1 MTEEK
6 VGGIG
11 VKGVKDSFIEQ
22 LQEAS
27 TELGSVKSSF
37 SKGME
42 DLAKIQSMLSFEG
55 LNKMDSM
62 MRSFEDRLSEAERR
76 RDEATEGARR
86 YSMELEKEKER
97 LIKLWDAYKNQEE
110 TLSTQEK
117 RVAELEERLRDTE
130 QMHMQFERDATVR
143 IQTLT
148 QKLDERAQSV
158 QQMDDLKQQIMRFDS
173 IRTQLEANVDTMQS
187 ELGTKDE
194 VIRGLER
201 QIEELRGFEQFA
213 DFKPKFEAVS
223 MEYEKE
229 KERLTKL
236 FRLYEE
242 TESENKQLKEELR
255 GWQSWFDTNEELFTK
270 LFSSVEHLKH
280 QHVAAPVSET
290 TDADIEIPPS
300 LQDQPASIEKPKRK
314 LLFRK

>member
-6 VGGIG
+6 VGGIEM
-11 VKGVKDSFIEQ
+11 KGVKDSFMEQ

-27 TELGSVKSSF
+27 TELGSIKSSF

-42 DLAKIQSMLSFEG
+42 DLAKIQSMLSLEG

-76 RDEATEGARR
+76 REEAVEGARR

-110 TLSTQEK
+110 SLSAQEK
-117 RVAELEERLRDTE
+117 RVVELEERLRDTE
-130 QMHMQFERDATVR
+130 QIRMQFERDATAR

-148 QKLDERAQSV
+148 QKLDEREHAVKQLDDMR
-158 QQMDDLKQQIMRFDS
+158 QQVMRFDALQ
-173 IRTQLEANVDTMQS
+173 TQMEKNMDQMRG
-187 ELGTKDE
+187 EIKTKDDI
-194 VIRGLER
+194 IRGLE
-201 QIEELRGFEQFA
+201 QQVSELRKFEQFA
-213 DFKPKFEAVS
+213 EFKTRFEQVS
-223 MEYEKE
+223 CEYEKE

-255 GWQSWFDTNEELFTK
+255 GWQSWFESNEDLFTK
-270 LFSSVEHLKH
+270 LFTSVEHLK
-280 QHVAAPVSET
+280 QRSVISPEATNDENTEA
-290 TDADIEIPPS
+290 
-300 LQDQPASIEKPKRK
+300 QPAADARSEAAEKPKRK
-314 LLFRK
+314 LRFRK

>member
-11 VKGVKDSFIEQ
+11 VKGVKDSFMEQ

-76 RDEATEGARR
+76 REEATEVARR

-110 TLSTQEK
+110 SLSAQEK
-117 RVAELEERLRDTE
+117 RVVELEERIRDTE

-148 QKLDERAQSV
+148 QKLDERAQAV
-158 QQMDDLKQQIMRFDS
+158 QQMDDMKQQVMRFDT
-173 IRTQLEANVDTMQS
+173 IRTQLETNLDKMHG
-187 ELGTKDE
+187 ELTTKDE
-194 VIRGLER
+194 VIQGLER
-201 QIEELRGFEQFA
+201 QVEELRGFEQFA

-255 GWQSWFDTNEELFTK
+255 NWQSWFATNEELFTK
-270 LFSSVEHLKH
+270 LFTSVEHLKH
-280 QHVAAPVSET
+280 QHTTIPTSET
-290 TDADIEIPPS
+290 TEADIEIPPS
-300 LQDQPASIEKPKRK
+300 CEEQPTSVEKPKRR
-314 LLFRK
+314 LRFRK

>member
-11 VKGVKDSFIEQ
+11 AKGVKDSFMEQ

-27 TELGSVKSSF
+27 TELGTIKSSF

-76 RDEATEGARR
+76 RDEAVEGARR

-110 TLSTQEK
+110 SLSAQEK

-130 QMHMQFERDATVR
+130 QLRMQFEHDATTR

-148 QKLDERAQSV
+148 QKLDERENEV
-158 QQMDDLKQQIMRFDS
+158 QQIDDLRQQVMRFDA
-173 IRTQLEANVDTMQS
+173 IRNQMETNTERMSS
-187 ELGTKDE
+187 EITTKDD

-201 QIEELRGFEQFA
+201 QVEELRKFEQFA
-213 DFKPKFEAVS
+213 EFKTRFEEVS
-223 MEYEKE
+223 GEYEKE

-242 TESENKQLKEELR
+242 TESENKQLKDELR
-255 GWQSWFDTNEELFTK
+255 GWQNWFDSNEELFTK
-270 LFSSVEHLKH
+270 LFSSVEHLK
-280 QHVAAPVSET
+280 QHNISTPQVTESVEESET
-290 TDADIEIPPS
+290 TPCAEDRPEP
-300 LQDQPASIEKPKRK
+300 IEKPKRK
-314 LLFRK
+314 LRFRK

>member
-6 VGGIG
+6 VGGI
-11 VKGVKDSFIEQ
+11 VMKGVKDSFMEQ

-27 TELGSVKSSF
+27 TELGSIKSSF

-42 DLAKIQSMLSFEG
+42 DLAKIQSMLSLEG

-76 RDEATEGARR
+76 REEAVEGARR

-110 TLSTQEK
+110 SLSAQEK

-130 QMHMQFERDATVR
+130 QIRMQFERDATAR

-148 QKLDERAQSV
+148 QKLDEREQAVKQL
-158 QQMDDLKQQIMRFDS
+158 DDMKQQVMRFDALQ
-173 IRTQLEANVDTMQS
+173 TQMEKNMDQMRG
-187 ELGTKDE
+187 EIKTKDD
-194 VIRGLER
+194 VIRGLE
-201 QIEELRGFEQFA
+201 QQVGELRKFEQFA
-213 DFKPKFEAVS
+213 EFKTRFEQVS
-223 MEYEKE
+223 CEYEKE

-255 GWQSWFDTNEELFTK
+255 GWQGWFESNEDLFTK
-270 LFSSVEHLKH
+270 LFTSVEHLK
-280 QHVAAPVSET
+280 QRSVMPPEVTNDENTENQPA
-290 TDADIEIPPS
+290 TDARPE
-300 LQDQPASIEKPKRK
+300 PAEKPKRK
-314 LLFRK
+314 LRFRK